1 MRWLGLDWDGPLN
14 YQTQRTELYNSYVD
28 KLLETGA
35 CYKAEDGAIMYR
47 SAQYAAKYGVVNKRK
62 TDDGSEEEAKDEV
75 LVRANG
81 IPTYFA
87 ADIAYHYN
95 KLAVRGFDKAID
107 VWGADHHGH
116 VARLKGAMTA
126 LGYPGDD
133 ITVIL
138 MQLVRLYRGGE
149 IVKMS
154 KRSGKYVTLDEL
166 IEEVGKEAAR
176 FFFIMRSRILPSI
189 LTSTSLRPN
198 PATTL
203 SIMCSTPTRA
213 SAAFSPSLA

>member
-1 MRWLGLDWDGPLN
+1 
-14 YQTQRTELYNSYVD
+14 
-28 KLLETGA
+28 
-35 CYKAEDGAIMYR
+35 
-47 SAQYAAKYGVVNKRK
+47 
-62 TDDGSEEEAKDEV
+62 
-75 LVRANG
+75 
-81 IPTYFA
+81 
-87 ADIAYHYN
+87 
-95 KLAVRGFDKAID
+95 
-107 VWGADHHGH
+107 
-116 VARLKGAMTA
+116 MTA

-189 LTSTSLRPN
+189 LTSTSPSRIQRQSSLLCAVRP
-198 PATTL
+198 
-203 SIMCSTPTRA
+203 RA
-213 SAAFSPSLA
+213 HL